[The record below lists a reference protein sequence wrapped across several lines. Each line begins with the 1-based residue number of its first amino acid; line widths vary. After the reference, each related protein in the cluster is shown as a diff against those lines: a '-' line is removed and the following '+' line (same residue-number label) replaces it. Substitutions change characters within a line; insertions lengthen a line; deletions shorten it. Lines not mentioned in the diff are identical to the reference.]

1 MGYNHSP
8 RIITDGLVL
17 VLDAANSK
25 SYSGSGTT
33 WNDLSGNGYVGT
45 LTNGP
50 TFSSDNLGSIVLDG
64 VDDYVSVSSP
74 QNLNAGLNSF
84 TVEAWV
90 YQKDTGANGII
101 EARGTGL
108 HGFLWLLN
116 YQVPGRVLFPMNT
129 TTDTGQNFYVSTV
142 NTFDDVDKWMH
153 VMTVVN
159 RGNETLTFYKNG
171 VQQGNSVNIT
181 SIGTIDPGSGYRY
194 WIGADLGGPEANINV
209 SIVRHYNR
217 VLTQD
222 EITQNY
228 NAIKSRYGL

>member
-8 RIITDGLVL
+8 RITLDGLIL

-25 SYSGSGTT
+25 SYPGSGTT

-50 TFSSDNLGSIVLDG
+50 TFDSENLGSIVLDG
-64 VDDYVSVSSP
+64 VDDYISVNPPST
-74 QNLNAGLNSF
+74 LNAGLNSF

-90 YQKDTGANGII
+90 YQKSTSANGII

-142 NTFDDVDKWMH
+142 DTFSDVNKWMH
-153 VMTVVN
+153 IVTVVN

-171 VQQGNSVNIT
+171 IQQGNSVNIT
-181 SIGTIDPGSGYRY
+181 SLGTIDPGSGYRY
-194 WIGADLGGPEANINV
+194 WIGADLGGPEANINI

-228 NAIKSRYGL
+228 NTTKSRYGL